1 MCHPAEASSCC
12 SLHTELVE
20 AEAADDDTF
29 AEIDDDDDRTEVEP
43 PEAGSFHH

>member
-1 MCHPAEASSCC
+1 MCHPVEASSCC

-20 AEAADDDTF
+20 AEADDDTF
-29 AEIDDDDDRTEVEP
+29 AEIDDNDDRTEVEP

>member
-1 MCHPAEASSCC
+1 MCHPVEASSYC

-20 AEAADDDTF
+20 AEADDDTF
-29 AEIDDDDDRTEVEP
+29 AEIDDDDDDRTEVEP